1 MKLFLKI
8 LNIITII
15 VLFTYLFLTYQFY
28 SFLMM
33 ITNNMTSSIYFYS
46 KIPYY
51 LLWLTVIINIVLNII
66 VYIRNKGVITRD
78 KIKLPI
84 KSGIFVTI
92 LLLLII
98 IFTSP
103 FEFLYYKEKDSIN
116 QKSIRYDKLFVCNYF
131 YSNKDDYQGGYGDT
145 KYLYIPIAKKMIY
158 IDNTGISSYDV
169 KLLSNRKVKI
179 GSVIYTIKSSWY
191 NET

>member
-1 MKLFLKI
+1 
-8 LNIITII
+8 
-15 VLFTYLFLTYQFY
+15 
-28 SFLMM
+28 M

-169 KLLSNRKVKI
+169 KLLGNRKVKI
-179 GSVIYTIKSSWY
+179 GSVIYTVKSSWY

>member
-8 LNIITII
+8 LNTITII

-103 FEFLYYKEKDSIN
+103 FEFLYYKEKDSIK

-131 YSNKDDYQGGYGDT
+131 YSNKNYYEGGYGDT
-145 KYLYIPIAKKMIY
+145 KYLYIPGLKKIVY
-158 IDNTGISSYDV
+158 IDSTGTNSYDV
-169 KLLSNRKVKI
+169 KYIKKNKVKI
-179 GSVIYTIKSSWY
+179 GQTIYNIKDVWY
-191 NET
+191 NES